1 MIVRFPFSV
10 AIMLA
15 LLTLWLPAVYAGE
28 PAGDWPVTGHDQ
40 NGSYFSPL
48 AGIAA
53 GNVDR
58 LGFAWDFD
66 LAGGRGQES
75 TPIVVDGVMY
85 ASSIWGH
92 AFALDARTGKELW
105 HYDPEVPGGAGRYVC
120 CDVVNRGLAYRD
132 GRVFVASLD
141 GRLHALDAATG
152 KPVWII
158 DTIIDHRAPYASTGG
173 VILTG
178 DAVIIGNAGADLD
191 KEGARGY
198 VSAYDIANGALKWR
212 FFVVPPA
219 PGQPLENPELALA
232 RKSWGPSAAGRT
244 IEHWGGGGSPW
255 DGITYDPALDM
266 VYVGTGNAAPYDQHQ
281 RSKDLGA
288 DDLYCASILAIQA
301 GTGRLA
307 WYYQETPGDHWD
319 YDATQKMMLAD
330 LDIGGKTRPVIM
342 QASKNGFFYV
352 LDRTD
357 GKLLGANPFTF
368 VNWAKR
374 IDLKS
379 GRPVVSK
386 DADYYGK
393 PKNIYPSWAGGHTW
407 NPTSFDSQ
415 TGLVYIPSLDVPNLM
430 FDLKKNGGSVKHL
443 EGFFTVNGII
453 PDEGFVAADNK
464 RVFGDLPDREYLKRQ
479 AKRPLVREILKAFD
493 PKTGKVVWSRVT
505 SEGLRGYDGGVLST
519 AGNLVFQGR
528 GSGQLWVYAADS
540 GDVLK
545 VVETGSHIMAAPMT
559 YQIDGVQ
566 YVAVQAGYGGA
577 AFTSGPIPPSSA
589 AFTHQNVNRI
599 IVFKLDGGA
608 VPPPPERPAEP
619 FLKPPVS
626 TAGKAEIQHG
636 EDKFVEQCSRCHVFG
651 PSITP
656 DLRKLPPEIHDSFKD
671 IVLRGALS
679 PMGMGAFGDVLTEAD
694 ADAIHAYLIDMA
706 AQGYEDQSRA
716 KP

>member
-1 MIVRFPFSV
+1 MRACF
-10 AIMLA
+10 AILFVLLA
-15 LLTLWLPAVYAGE
+15 LRPPAAFAAE

-40 NGSYFSPL
+40 AGGYFSPL
-48 AGIAA
+48 DGISA

-66 LAGGRGQES
+66 LGGGRGQES
-75 TPIVVDGVMY
+75 TPIVVDGIMY

-92 AFALDARTGKELW
+92 AFALDARTGKQLW
-105 HYDPEVPGGAGRYVC
+105 HYDPEVPGGAGRYAC
-120 CDVVNRGLAYRD
+120 CDVVNRGLAYRN

-152 KPVWII
+152 KPAWVI
-158 DTIIDHRAPYASTGG
+158 DTIIDHAAPYGSTGG
-173 VILTG
+173 VVLTG
-178 DAVIIGNAGADLD
+178 DSVIIGNAGADLG
-191 KEGARGY
+191 KEGTRGY

-219 PGQPLENPELALA
+219 PGLPLENPELALA
-232 RKSWGPSAAGRT
+232 RKSWGPSAPDRT
-244 IEHWGGGGSPW
+244 AERWGGGGSPW
-255 DGITYDPALDM
+255 DGITYDPALDL

-281 RSKDLGA
+281 RSKDLHA
-288 DDLYCASILAIQA
+288 DDLYCASILAIHA

-330 LDIGGKTRPVIM
+330 LDIGGTTRPVIM

-357 GKLLGANPFTF
+357 GKLLGAEPFTF

-374 IDLKS
+374 IDLKT
-379 GRPVVSK
+379 GRPVVTRN
-386 DADYYGK
+386 ADYSAK

-407 NPTSFDSQ
+407 NPTSFDPR
-415 TGLVYIPSLDVPNLM
+415 TGLVYIPSIDAPNLM
-430 FDLKKNGGSVKHL
+430 FDLQKNGGSVKHL

-453 PDEGFVAADNK
+453 PDDGFVAADNK
-464 RVFGDLPDREYLKRQ
+464 RIFGDLPDREYLKRQ

-519 AGNLVFQGR
+519 GGNLVFQGR
-528 GSGQLWVYAADS
+528 GSGQLWVYAADT

-577 AFTSGPIPPSSA
+577 AFTAGPIPPSSA

-619 FLKPPVS
+619 FLKPPAS
-626 TAGKAEIQHG
+626 TAGKAEIEHG

-656 DLRKLPPEIHDSFKD
+656 DLRKLPAEIHDSFKD

-679 PMGMGAFGDVLTEAD
+679 PMGMAAFGDVLSEAD

-706 AQGYEDQSRA
+706 AQGYEDQIRA